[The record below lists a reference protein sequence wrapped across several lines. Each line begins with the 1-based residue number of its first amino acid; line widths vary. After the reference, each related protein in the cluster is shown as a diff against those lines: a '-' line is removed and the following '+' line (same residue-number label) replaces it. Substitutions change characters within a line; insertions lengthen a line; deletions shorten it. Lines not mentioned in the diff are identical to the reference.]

1 MDTGDT
7 SPCVLLFFERLR
19 LVFNAGE
26 GLQRLCIEH
35 RIRLSKVGKG
45 FRVLEGGQD
54 LSLPPE
60 CARKQLAGC
69 LPGMLLTN
77 LPSPFS
83 ARFPASPPSPPIRWT
98 RSFSPSRVCTE
109 TAGGLPARHAADE
122 SSVSFFR
129 PLPCLPSF
137 PPHQVDKIFLS
148 RVCTETAGGLPGM
161 LLTLANTGETGVTVD
176 ICGPSD
182 LHRLAAA
189 MRCFVGAASVRT
201 SSFGSSS
208 PGRQSYPHAPL
219 PPAYIKAQQQQQGRE
234 GEVMREEQLERE
246 SGKEGESGK
255 EQEDKSAY
263 IVHDD
268 GDVKITAVL
277 LEPAFPEIA
286 ASSSSSAAAAV
297 AAAAAAAAS
306 HNTTA
311 TISSTVL
318 PSPSA
323 SFKELT
329 LSQLKDGGLAGEGFT
344 GVSSEA
350 ALPSATSAKRP
361 SPSGPADVSSGWGT
375 VSAGSE
381 KRARVEGER
390 KEEEAGGSAAGATTG
405 FAAGAAAGVVP
416 TAAGVAASVAA
427 PAAAGMAAPAA
438 AGMAAVVYVCELPT
452 AAGKFDPKRAAA
464 MGIRPGPKY
473 RRLQMGESVASDDG
487 STMVHPCDV
496 LEASVPGPVV
506 LLIDC
511 PTASHTQALLQS
523 PQLQRFFIS
532 NRQKPKSDN
541 NGGDN
546 IIKGDNNGSDY
557 KEVTV
562 AVHVSPEAVVEEEQY
577 RRWMGM
583 LGVNTTHMLAG
594 HGRAFECPPV
604 LAGSAALTTKLHYV
618 CPHLFPEPYDHTLTR
633 RAAEAAGTS
642 TAAAQTYELEPVT
655 GLPLGPIVIA
665 KNLLKVNLRGAP
677 VLGVDTSAVPP
688 AFNAR
693 STVHHLLHS
702 IPELEEASRKV
713 AVDWGL
719 GSKAKEGEKMGEVE
733 GERMGE
739 VEGERMG
746 DEGEGGGWRGSGEGG
761 RSGAVAAPAASGA
774 ASGASGAAAWGGAPA
789 CIRGMGREE
798 VEVVFLGTGSSQPSK
813 YRNLSGIYVH
823 RFDRGGMILDCGE
836 GSYAQLTRRFGP
848 EKAEEIIAGLKCIWI
863 SHIHADHHTGLVRIL
878 AARRDILLRRAAQ
891 RAAERARPGTD
902 FQEAVEKMESEELD
916 KDTTVQVPP
925 ILVVGPKQLRRY
937 LEAYQTFESLHLTFL
952 DCSQTTKDAAAL
964 AAKAG
969 TAGAA
974 GVAARSAAS
983 ARGLD
988 GGMEEGNGREQCGL
1002 IWQKES
1008 QSKQQQQQ
1016 QQSGVY
1022 QQRTES
1028 AVKNLDNQENRD
1040 NRESR
1045 ERDRRGL
1052 RPFWLK
1058 TGFHLEDGGLD
1069 EPGRQQLG
1077 EVLSALG
1084 LTRLES
1090 VPVVH
1095 CPQAFAVVLEGWV
1108 RGREGGSGEEDS
1120 WKLVYS
1126 GDTRPCDTVR
1136 AASRG
1141 ATVLIH
1147 EATFEDDLQHEA
1159 IARKHS
1165 TTSEAVEVGASA
1177 PAYRTILTHFSQR
1190 YPKIPRLAPPVKNKK
1205 RGDGGAGGGDAE
1217 GGEGGSAAIAF
1228 DLMSVNFCDLPRLP
1242 ELVPVFQLLFRDA
1255 LEEEEEEQEEG
1266 G

>member
-35 RIRLSKVGKG
+35 RIRLSKVGHDAG
-45 FRVLEGGQD
+45 FGF
-54 LSLPPE
+54 
-60 CARKQLAGC
+60 K
-69 LPGMLLTN
+69 
-77 LPSPFS
+77 
-83 ARFPASPPSPPIRWT
+83 
-98 RSFSPSRVCTE
+98 
-109 TAGGLPARHAADE
+109 GGLGFKGGRRRVWTQGDTSPCVLLFFERLRLVFNAGEGLQCLCIEHRIRLSKVRHARGLGFKG
-122 SSVSFFR
+122 VKGGYGHGGYL
-129 PLPCLPSF
+129 PLRAAVRRGCAWCSTQARGCSASALNTEFASLRLGAAPGGIGLKVRLVFNAGEGLQRLCIEHRIRLSK
-137 PPHQVDKIFLS
+137 VDKIFLS

-219 PPAYIKAQQQQQGRE
+219 PAFYNAPQQPQQQQQGQQKVLGSGQEQGRE
-234 GEVMREEQLERE
+234 AVTMQEQWQLEQ
-246 SGKEGESGK
+246 
-255 EQEDKSAY
+255 QEDKSAY

-277 LEPAFPEIA
+277 LEPSLLEFTAA
-286 ASSSSSAAAAV
+286 ASSAAEENTALAVSLNTSRNLCLKDADSSSA
-297 AAAAAAAAS
+297 
-306 HNTTA
+306 
-311 TISSTVL
+311 VL

-329 LSQLKDGGLAGEGFT
+329 LAQQKEGGLAGEGAT
-344 GVSSEA
+344 GVSSKA

-361 SPSGPADVSSGWGT
+361 SPSGTADISSGWETTGG
-375 VSAGSE
+375 GSE
-381 KRARVEGER
+381 KRPRVEGER
-390 KEEEAGGSAAGATTG
+390 REEAARGLEGNTAGMG
-405 FAAGAAAGVVP
+405 PGV
-416 TAAGVAASVAA
+416 G
-427 PAAAGMAAPAA
+427 AAGMAS
-438 AGMAAVVYVCELPT
+438 VVYVCELPT

-473 RRLQMGESVASDDG
+473 RRLQMGESVPSDDG
-487 STMVHPCDV
+487 SRTVHPSDV
-496 LEASVPGPVV
+496 LEASIPGPVV

-523 PQLQRFFIS
+523 PQLQRFCIS
-532 NRQKPKSDN
+532 HRQKSKSDN
-541 NGGDN
+541 NEKSDS
-546 IIKGDNNGSDY
+546 NGSDY

-577 RRWMGM
+577 RRWMGK
-583 LGVNTTHMLAG
+583 LGPNITHVLAG
-594 HGRAFECPPV
+594 HGRDMEVWGGGADS
-604 LAGSAALTTKLHYV
+604 GSHVHPEGVKEQYRRFTSHFFTLFRPTALN
-618 CPHLFPEPYDHTLTR
+618 
-633 RAAEAAGTS
+633 
-642 TAAAQTYELEPVT
+642 PVT
-655 GLPLGPIVIA
+655 SAPQPVEGLPLGPIVIA

-693 STVHHLLHS
+693 STVHHLLHN

-713 AVDWGL
+713 AADWGL
-719 GSKAKEGEKMGEVE
+719 SSKENEGEKMGEQLGVDKE
-733 GERMGE
+733 
-739 VEGERMG
+739 
-746 DEGEGGGWRGSGEGG
+746 DN
-761 RSGAVAAPAASGA
+761 
-774 ASGASGAAAWGGAPA
+774 APA
-789 CIRGMGREE
+789 CLQGMGREE

-823 RFDRGGMILDCGE
+823 LFDRGGMILDCGE

-848 EKAEEIIAGLKCIWI
+848 EKAEDIIAGLKCIWI

-891 RAAERARPGTD
+891 RAAERAVPGAGSQKT
-902 FQEAVEKMESEELD
+902 FEKMETDEQD
-916 KDTTVQVPP
+916 KNATVPVPP

-937 LEAYQTFESLHLTFL
+937 LEAYQTFESLHLT
-952 DCSQTTKDAAAL
+952 
-964 AAKAG
+964 
-969 TAGAA
+969 
-974 GVAARSAAS
+974 R
-983 ARGLD
+983 
-988 GGMEEGNGREQCGL
+988 
-1002 IWQKES
+1002 
-1008 QSKQQQQQ
+1008 
-1016 QQSGVY
+1016 
-1022 QQRTES
+1022 
-1028 AVKNLDNQENRD
+1028 
-1040 NRESR
+1040 
-1045 ERDRRGL
+1045 
-1052 RPFWLK
+1052 
-1058 TGFHLEDGGLD
+1058 
-1069 EPGRQQLG
+1069 QLG

-1095 CPQAFAVVLEGWV
+1095 CPQAFAVVLEGMVRGGEKGRV
-1108 RGREGGSGEEDS
+1108 RGRKKGRERRREGGGEKEDS

-1177 PAYRTILTHFSQR
+1177 PAYLTILTHFSQR

-1205 RGDGGAGGGDAE
+1205 KAGGGDVE
-1217 GGEGGSAAIAF
+1217 GDGSGSAAIAF